1 MVIVASFSGG
11 RTSGRLV
18 SLLEEIRRAGNDVR
32 YIFMDTGAEHPK
44 TYDFIRNCVKHFE
57 INLVCL
63 RVVINPVHRQ
73 GNGYRVIKLEEIGPD
88 LTPWRGMVAKYGLPY
103 VGGAFCTRV
112 MKTEVFERYCKDNFD
127 EWESWLGMR
136 IDEQVRIWGKGV
148 FQVLKKMRMEDAEMN
163 SLYADLSEIKHFDGM
178 VQHLESRYLLD
189 TANANLIA
197 LRVVAVKASRQ
208 RFMAEIS
215 DLEKQDIINWWAKQP
230 FDLGIEEHLG
240 NCVFC
245 IKKDVK
251 KVALA
256 LKDEPEMAV
265 EFKQLINSP
274 EVKKVDRD
282 QQGDR
287 IMYRQKNSLEDIE
300 SMFSEHSRTEIAE
313 RIKGNKEYQTNSC
326 SESCEPF
333 FVDLAQMDLFGEEVK
348 AA

>member
-11 RTSGRLV
+11 RTSGHLVRLLQEV
-18 SLLEEIRRAGNDVR
+18 KKSGKEVIYL
-32 YIFMDTGAEHPK
+32 FMDTGAEHPE
-44 TYDFIRNCVKHFE
+44 TYKFIKQLVKE
-57 INLVCL
+57 WGIKLICL
-63 RVVINPVHRQ
+63 RVVINPEMGK
-73 GNGYRVIKLEEIGPD
+73 GNSYREIDINDIGPD
-88 LTPWRGMVAKYGLPY
+88 LQPWRDMVAKYGLPY

-112 MKTEVFERYCKDNFD
+112 MKAEVFERYCKDNFD

-163 SLYADLSEIKHFDGM
+163 SLYADLSKIKHLDGM

-197 LRVVAVKASRQ
+197 HRVVAVKASRQ

-265 EFKQLINSP
+265 EFKRLINSP

-348 AA
+348 AG